1 MSMSDENKD
10 DHEDAVILN
19 NEPLPDSNLRNL
31 LAVQDLEF
39 LQSLA
44 SDQGRESD
52 RRQAQLNLRMARTQR
67 RRRAAAQEE
76 RKELQKLK
84 DVGDEPEEEI
94 LISFRSNRPLRRRFR
109 H

>member
-1 MSMSDENKD
+1 MSVSVSGPMSMSDESKD

-52 RRQAQLNLRMARTQR
+52 RRQAQLNMRMARTQR

-76 RKELQKLK
+76 RKELLFILLK
-84 DVGDEPEEEI
+84 DPAHH
-94 LISFRSNRPLRRRFR
+94 LL
-109 H
+109 